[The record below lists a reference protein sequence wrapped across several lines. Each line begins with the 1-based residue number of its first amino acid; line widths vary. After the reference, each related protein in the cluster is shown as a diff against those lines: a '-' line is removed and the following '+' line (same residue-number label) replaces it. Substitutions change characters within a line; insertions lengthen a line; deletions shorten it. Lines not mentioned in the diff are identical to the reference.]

1 MGRGEWCVFCAGA
14 EAPAYSH
21 PSPRDDKM
29 CNPLLNHAKIRLARR
44 RNKHYLIMAIGGM
57 NIKKLRGRA
66 QFSPGD
72 SHEKQIWRAG

>member
-1 MGRGEWCVFCAGA
+1 
-14 EAPAYSH
+14 
-21 PSPRDDKM
+21 M
-29 CNPLLNHAKIRLARR
+29 CTPLVKDAKIRLARR